1 MGKVTLYLWR
11 VFFFGPQD
19 DSVFLRLRLSFCRLH
34 VFSSLRFSAVL
45 FHQLDGRIRL
55 VVWTEA
61 LKELS
66 DFVHGTASDN
76 LFSLVHVQKAVIR
89 FMVPSDEIQSCFEI

>member
-1 MGKVTLYLWR
+1 M
-11 VFFFGPQD
+11 
-19 DSVFLRLRLSFCRLH
+19 
-34 VFSSLRFSAVL
+34 
-45 FHQLDGRIRL
+45 
-55 VVWTEA
+55 VWTEA